1 MLVGSI
7 VKWHINN
14 PSTVINYKTN
24 RFANGRSV
32 FNHHGVEESQR
43 EDTTARDC
51 RELFDSNIR
60 IFACEYMLVNIS
72 EKMLFNLA

>member
-1 MLVGSI
+1 MLVGAI

-32 FNHHGVEESQR
+32 FDHHGVEESQ
-43 EDTTARDC
+43 EKTQLPEIAASSLIQTSAY
-51 RELFDSNIR
+51 L
-60 IFACEYMLVNIS
+60 LVNIS